1 MEKKLPNSQLDGFA
15 RTATTVLETET
26 GRTSIG
32 KMRKMKTTGSL
43 KECLKSVI
51 KEYIYDPYSIVK
63 RRRNDDENW
72 IDVNYYD
79 LLGDDVIEGYTY
91 YVMTENDKC
100 EIKFE

>member
-1 MEKKLPNSQLDGFA
+1 MEI
-15 RTATTVLETET
+15 ET

-32 KMRKMKTTGSL
+32 KMRKMKTNGSL

-63 RRRNDDENW
+63 RRRNDDDKW

-79 LLGDDVIEGYTY
+79 LLGDDVIGGYTY
-91 YVMTENDKC
+91 YVRTESDMC
-100 EIKFE
+100 EIKFG

>member
-1 MEKKLPNSQLDGFA
+1 M
-15 RTATTVLETET
+15 ETET

-32 KMRKMKTTGSL
+32 KMRKMKTNGSL

-63 RRRNDDENW
+63 RRRNDDDKW

-79 LLGDDVIEGYTY
+79 LLGDDVIESYRNYLT
-91 YVMTENDKC
+91 T
-100 EIKFE
+100 

>member
-1 MEKKLPNSQLDGFA
+1 M
-15 RTATTVLETET
+15 ETET

-91 YVMTENDKC
+91 YVRTENDKC
-100 EIKFE
+100 EIKFK